1 MYAFIK
7 REYDYAI
14 RMCAYLAGK
23 PQGKPIALRTLSQK
37 LALSRAFAS
46 KIMFK
51 LRNKGIIGTVQGKN
65 GGVFLRAN
73 PRQLSFYDILEAMDF
88 DSTLNE
94 CVHNPQICPL
104 IPACKIHLFFVK
116 QENELIKTL
125 RAQKI
130 IDFSFSDSEL
140 DATLFQT
147 EDRKAG

>member
-14 RMCAYLAGK
+14 RMCAYLAGR

-46 KIMFK
+46 KILFK
-51 LRNKGIIGTVQGKN
+51 LKNRGIIGTVQGKN
-65 GGVFLRAN
+65 GGVFLQSN
-73 PRQLSFYDILEAMDF
+73 PHQLSFYDILKAMDF

-104 IPACKIHLFFVK
+104 IPVCKIHLFFVE

-125 RAQKI
+125 QAQKI

-140 DATLFQT
+140 DSTRFLT